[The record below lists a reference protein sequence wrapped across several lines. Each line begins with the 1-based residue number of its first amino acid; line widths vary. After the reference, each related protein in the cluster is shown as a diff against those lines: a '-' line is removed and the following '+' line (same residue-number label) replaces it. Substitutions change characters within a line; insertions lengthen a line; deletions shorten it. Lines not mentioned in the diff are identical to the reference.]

1 MTKREK
7 LRQVMRDLKCGWTL
21 KYGSMAT
28 VCIGTCDRWGSPSYG
43 KDYLYWNHYGSSAN
57 RVNLESLQ
65 WVLDVIFE
73 VEDYLDYEKV

>member
-28 VCIGTCDRWGSPSYG
+28 VCIGESTGYPIRE
-43 KDYLYWNHYGSSAN
+43 YLSWNHYGSSAN

-65 WVLDVIFE
+65 WILDVIFE
-73 VEDYLDYEKV
+73 VEDYLNYEKV